1 MEVVGTF
8 HLKGNTGLQI
18 DHLINDKGELSIQF
32 FGGMIVRHGNRFDRY
47 LGRLEGL
54 EQLANE
60 ASVTHV
66 HCHLE
71 HLGEVLSRAQ
81 HAIYRML
88 YAMRAQ
94 GRPITIYATDEHP
107 EQSEHLK
114 MSQLFVAGLSK
125 QPGPPVKVV
134 EIRRAS

>member
-1 MEVVGTF
+1 MEVAGTF

-32 FGGMIVRHGNRFDRY
+32 FGGMIVRHGDRFDRY
-47 LGRLEGL
+47 LARLEGL

-94 GRPITIYATDEHP
+94 GRPITIHATDEHP

>member
-1 MEVVGTF
+1 VEITGTF

-18 DHLINDKGELSIQF
+18 DHLINDQGELSIEF
-32 FGGMIVRHGNRFDRY
+32 FGGMIVRHGDRFDRY
-47 LGRLEGL
+47 LARLEGL
-54 EQLANE
+54 EHLASE
-60 ASVTHV
+60 AAVTHI

-88 YAMRAQ
+88 AAMREQ
-94 GRPITIYATDEHP
+94 GRPVTIYATGEHP

-114 MSQLFVAGLSK
+114 MSRLFVAGLSK
-125 QPGPPVKVV
+125 QPGAPVKLV
-134 EIRRAS
+134 ELRRAS